1 MKLKIYSLHYIRK
14 GVLCMSNCDKD
25 FFRFWCYKVLPLVYD
40 DSLSYYEILCK
51 VVDYINNL
59 IETDKVQNADIEKLK
74 KEVQEVQNWIN
85 NFDTSYAESIIA
97 QYLATMIFVTISD
110 SGYIIYNIP
119 KHWGSITF
127 NTTGLD
133 IGNNIGVGNYDYGH
147 LVLSY

>member
-1 MKLKIYSLHYIRK
+1 MN
-14 GVLCMSNCDKD
+14 NCDNE

-51 VVDYINNL
+51 MVDYINNL
-59 IETDKVQNADIEKLK
+59 IETDKLQNDEINKLK
-74 KEVQEVQNWIN
+74 QEIQEVQKWID
-85 NFDTSYAESIIA
+85 NFDTSFAENVIA

-110 SGYIIYNIP
+110 AGYIIYNIP
-119 KHWGSITF
+119 NHWESITF

-133 IGNNIGVGNYDYGH
+133 IENNIGVGDYDYGH

>member
-1 MKLKIYSLHYIRK
+1 
-14 GVLCMSNCDKD
+14 MSNCDNE
-25 FFRFWCYKVLPLVYD
+25 FFRLWCYKVLPLVYD

-51 VVDYINNL
+51 MVDYINNL
-59 IETDKVQNADIEKLK
+59 IETDKLQNDEINKLK
-74 KEVQEVQNWIN
+74 QEIQAVQNWID
-85 NFDTSYAESIIA
+85 NFNTSFAENVIA

-119 KHWGSITF
+119 KNWESITF

-133 IGNNIGVGNYDYGH
+133 IGNNIGVGDYDYGH